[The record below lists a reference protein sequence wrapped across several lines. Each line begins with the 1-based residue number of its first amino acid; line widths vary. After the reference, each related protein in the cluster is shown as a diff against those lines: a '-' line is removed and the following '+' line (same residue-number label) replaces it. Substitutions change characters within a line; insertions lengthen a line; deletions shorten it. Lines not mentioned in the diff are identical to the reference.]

1 MVSCC
6 GDLPQSWA
14 AQENCL
20 GRADRATWLIRL
32 IPWRFMNEHSIERK
46 NTFSGEPKSLKGNQ
60 RLALRVENA
69 LNSASREK
77 EIDLKIAGVTR
88 KAAAEILNLGAVG
101 LKRGDADVESYR
113 MRLKIFVKSSLLDPR
128 GNRVY

>member
-1 MVSCC
+1 
-6 GDLPQSWA
+6 
-14 AQENCL
+14 
-20 GRADRATWLIRL
+20 
-32 IPWRFMNEHSIERK
+32 MNEHSIERK
-46 NTFSGEPKSLKGNQ
+46 NTFWGEPKSLKGNQ

-113 MRLKIFVKSSLLDPR
+113 MRLKTFVKSSLLDPR